1 MPMVKI
7 RTRVLPGSVSSR
19 AALAMI
25 SIRLRA
31 ALLMFQ
37 IWLGYLPAVSRRRPR
52 VELCATPL
60 TVSVLVCSGNVV
72 GMPALRWK
80 LCGQEGRRQ
89 RQGRRRHGQ
98 SRYIGQRPAGAL
110 CAVRKAMNQRKR
122 CNQSA
127 GQPPGC
133 VSAKCEQSA

>member
-7 RTRVLPGSVSSR
+7 RTRVLPASVSSR

-25 SIRLRA
+25 SIRFLA

-37 IWLGYLPAVSRRRPR
+37 IWLGYRPAVSRRRPR
-52 VELCATPL
+52 VELCGTPL

-80 LCGQEGRRQ
+80 LCLLVGGIHSAHPGTVE
-89 RQGRRRHGQ
+89 
-98 SRYIGQRPAGAL
+98 P
-110 CAVRKAMNQRKR
+110 
-122 CNQSA
+122 SA
-127 GQPPGC
+127 GL
-133 VSAKCEQSA
+133 V